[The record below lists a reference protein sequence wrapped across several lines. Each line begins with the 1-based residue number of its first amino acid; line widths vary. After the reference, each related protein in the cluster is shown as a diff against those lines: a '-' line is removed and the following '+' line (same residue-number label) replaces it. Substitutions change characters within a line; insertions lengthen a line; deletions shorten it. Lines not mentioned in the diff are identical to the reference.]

1 MNWNCRDKV
10 LENVTEE
17 IIGSYITETVE
28 GRFYEKQWNC
38 RGDNRKY
45 TETALQRRDIGKYT
59 GTCLEELLGNLL
71 KTYKRDF
78 GKCTETVERN

>member
-1 MNWNCRDKV
+1 MEEWISLRVILLGLSKV
-10 LENVTEE
+10 NFLEMVKL
-17 IIGSYITETVE
+17 
-28 GRFYEKQWNC
+28 FYEKQWNC